1 MNHQLI
7 TLLIIFGILGIINS
21 VFLIRKRVGKMPLT
35 CPIGN
40 DCNKVI
46 ESKYNKILFVKNDV
60 LGLIYYMF
68 MIIGSL
74 YFLLVSKNILV
85 LMQIISGLA
94 LLVSLYLFYIQA
106 RVIREYCFYCNLAT
120 LINLFIFLILVFL

>member
-21 VFLIRKRVGKMPLT
+21 VFLIKKRLRKEPLV
-35 CPIGN
+35 CPIGD

-60 LGLIYYMF
+60 LGLIYYVL
-68 MIIGSL
+68 IIVSL